1 MDLINEREIV
11 GGIFLLLG
19 FFLVVATLIKFNL

>member
-1 MDLINEREIV
+1 MELISEREIL